1 MPADENDTLRE
12 VVGTAQARLCPPYET
27 VNLFMAVG
35 PVAMI
40 LCHDSLQ

>member
-1 MPADENDTLRE
+1 LFS
-12 VVGTAQARLCPPYET
+12 PYET

-40 LCHDSLQ
+40 LCND

>member
-1 MPADENDTLRE
+1 VPTITNPNAETM
-12 VVGTAQARLCPPYET
+12 VGTALARLCPPYET

-40 LCHDSLQ
+40 LCND

>member
-1 MPADENDTLRE
+1 MMGFASLY
-12 VVGTAQARLCPPYET
+12 PPYET

-40 LCHDSLQ
+40 LCND